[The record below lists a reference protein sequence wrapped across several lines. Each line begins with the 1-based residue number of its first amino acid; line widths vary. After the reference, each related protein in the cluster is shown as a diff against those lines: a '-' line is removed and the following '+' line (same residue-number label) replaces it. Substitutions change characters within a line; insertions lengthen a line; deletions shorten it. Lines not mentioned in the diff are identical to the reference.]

1 MITWLVLVGELLEK
15 YQFAL
20 TIAEHERDCYARA
33 AITKIDRRQRGKA
46 VASAVFKK
54 EHGNIMVWDKASMAL
69 KKQFDDLRQATKDA
83 AELKKQQEKED
94 KAKEGRTRDITS
106 SKEGSCCRS

>member
-20 TIAEHERDCYARA
+20 NIAEHERDCYARA

-46 VASAVFKK
+46 VASAVF
-54 EHGNIMVWDKASMAL
+54 
-69 KKQFDDLRQATKDA
+69 
-83 AELKKQQEKED
+83 
-94 KAKEGRTRDITS
+94 
-106 SKEGSCCRS
+106 